1 MDPTSSA
8 GASISPQ
15 HPYPSRW
22 LVWSAMCLLASAQ
35 IMSFIDRFVLSLL
48 IAPIKQALALS
59 DFQIGLLLG
68 PAFAICFAVFGVPMG
83 WLADRKNRTTI
94 IASGIVLWSAMTAAC
109 GLARSFGALFV
120 ARIGVGLGEA
130 ALNPSVVSLV
140 SDYFPRDRRSRAMG
154 FYMTSAFI
162 GAGTAYI
169 LGGQAVQIIASWPPL
184 SLPLIGDLMAWQTAF
199 IVISTPGFIIAAL
212 IFLTP
217 EPSRRGTPGNAVNA
231 MSFSQAYQH
240 FSLNWRP
247 YTCVFIG
254 MAGTTAISAA
264 SFWSPALFE
273 RAWGWNVDRT
283 GLVIGL
289 VILLGG
295 IPGANLGG
303 WLSDRFTRHRA
314 DGPLLTCLI
323 GSIVMFP
330 GFALYPLM
338 PSGELAAAL
347 MWLAFFGLAMCA
359 GVSPNAVAAITPSG
373 LKAQAAGWFF
383 MTMNLLGLFLGPPL
397 VGFVAD
403 QIAGP
408 AGLRYAMA
416 ISFFIFGAGTIG
428 VLRWGLKPYRL
439 SAQETAQKEN

>member
-1 MDPTSSA
+1 
-8 GASISPQ
+8 
-15 HPYPSRW
+15 
-22 LVWSAMCLLASAQ
+22 MCLLASAQ
-35 IMSFIDRFVLSLL
+35 MMSFIDRFVLSLL
-48 IAPIKQALALS
+48 ITPIKQALALS

-140 SDYFPRDRRSRAMG
+140 SDYFPRDHRSRAMG

-162 GAGTAYI
+162 GAGAAYI
-169 LGGQAVQIIASWPPL
+169 VGGQAVQIIASWPPL
-184 SLPLIGDLMAWQTAF
+184 SVPLIGELMAWQTAF
-199 IVISTPGFIIAAL
+199 IVISAPGFIIAAL

-217 EPSRRGTPGNAVNA
+217 EPPRRGTPDTAVSA
-231 MSFSQAYQH
+231 MSFSQAHRH
-240 FSLNWRP
+240 FSLHWRS

-273 RAWGWNVDRT
+273 RTWGWNVDRT
-283 GLVIGL
+283 GLVIGF

-303 WLSDRFTRHRA
+303 LAVRQIHPPPRRRPPANLPDRQHRH
-314 DGPLLTCLI
+314 
-323 GSIVMFP
+323 V
-330 GFALYPLM
+330 
-338 PSGELAAAL
+338 
-347 MWLAFFGLAMCA
+347 
-359 GVSPNAVAAITPSG
+359 SG
-373 LKAQAAGWFF
+373 LRA
-383 MTMNLLGLFLGPPL
+383 
-397 VGFVAD
+397 
-403 QIAGP
+403 
-408 AGLRYAMA
+408 
-416 ISFFIFGAGTIG
+416 
-428 VLRWGLKPYRL
+428 L
-439 SAQETAQKEN
+439 SADAQRRTGSGADVARVFRIGNVRRGEPQRRRCHNAQRP